1 MENQEFNS
9 DFKKISIAGS
19 KLIAIYNWVVFLVI
33 LNIVNFFL
41 AKYYI
46 VLAEKMST
54 GNSSN
59 QDSEIYNDILPVL
72 LNTVF
77 PIIEFII
84 YSFILSNLFSA
95 GKNLKYAFTIPH
107 KNGQIPL
114 SDAEYYQDLSKKKC
128 DESLIIEITNTCPS
142 CKKEINDADKECP
155 SCGLSFTN

>member
-33 LNIVNFFL
+33 LNIVEFFL

-46 VLAEKMST
+46 DLTEQIS
-54 GNSSN
+54 GR
-59 QDSEIYNDILPVL
+59 DYSEIDNDIMPTL

-114 SDAEYYQDLSKKKC
+114 SDAEYYRDLSKKKY

-155 SCGLSFTN
+155 SCGLSLTN

>member
-33 LNIVNFFL
+33 LNIVEFFL

-46 VLAEKMST
+46 
-54 GNSSN
+54 
-59 QDSEIYNDILPVL
+59 DNDIMPTL

-114 SDAEYYQDLSKKKC
+114 SDAEYYRDLSKKKY

-155 SCGLSFTN
+155 SCGLSLTN

>member
-33 LNIVNFFL
+33 LNIVEFFL
-41 AKYYI
+41 AKLYYI
-46 VLAEKMST
+46 DLTEQIS
-54 GNSSN
+54 GR
-59 QDSEIYNDILPVL
+59 DYSEIDNDIMPTL

-114 SDAEYYQDLSKKKC
+114 SDAEYYRDLSKKKY

-155 SCGLSFTN
+155 SCGLSLTN